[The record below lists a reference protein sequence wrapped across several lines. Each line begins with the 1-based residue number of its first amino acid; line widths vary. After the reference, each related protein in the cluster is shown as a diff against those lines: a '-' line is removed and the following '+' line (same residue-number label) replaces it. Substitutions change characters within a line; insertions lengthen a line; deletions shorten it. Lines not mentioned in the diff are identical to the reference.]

1 MRGARR
7 FRRGN
12 SSRPEH
18 IQGWEGACGS
28 EPLYLPWGI
37 PLTVSLAT
45 PLEAR

>member
-1 MRGARR
+1 MKGERC

-12 SSRPEH
+12 STCQEH
-18 IQGWEGACGS
+18 IQGREGACGS